1 MSKVISVLV
10 LTAMMVLTG
19 CACHKP
25 APAPVMEEY
34 GGK

>member
-1 MSKVISVLV
+1 MKAISVLV
-10 LTAMMVLTG
+10 MTAMLVLVG

-25 APAPVMEEY
+25 APAPVMEEF